1 MKPKEYLSQAL
12 YLDKRLKAKERRLD
26 WLRSHAEYVSPQ
38 ISDAPKTAS
47 GVKSPLEE
55 AVVRIVDLEAEITG
69 GIAELVKLKQDIWNV
84 IRGVNS
90 IECETILEMRYL
102 AFMTWE
108 DIAVQMNYSND
119 YIYHLHRK
127 ALSLVQIN

>member
-1 MKPKEYLSQAL
+1 MTSKEYLSQAL

-38 ISDAPKTAS
+38 ISESPKTAS
-47 GVKSPLEE
+47 GIKSPLEE
-55 AVVRIVDLEAEITG
+55 AVVRIVDLETEIALNIT
-69 GIAELVKLKQDIWNV
+69 ELVRLKQEIANA

-102 AFMTWE
+102 ALMTWE
-108 DIAVQMNYSND
+108 DIAMQMNYSND

-127 ALSLVQIN
+127 ALSLVKIN